1 MRGDRKVSIR
11 QRDQSDCGP
20 ACIASV
26 MSFYGLK
33 VPVARIRQKA
43 GTDRE
48 GTSMWGMIKVLEHFN
63 FESKGL
69 KGTTEHLSKLPLPFI
84 AHIRHLDG
92 LQHYVCVY
100 KVNNRGLRVMDPVDG
115 RVAYWELEEFASK
128 WSGAVIALVRGINSQ
143 EIQLDSNQRTKLLRL
158 LHPVWKPVVQAMIS
172 ALVYTIL
179 GLSTSLYI
187 GKLTDYVFITHNT
200 GLLNLMSSAMI
211 LIVLFMI
218 YLYLVKSVITLKTG
232 QVIDNQLISSYYRHI
247 FRLPQQFF
255 SSMKTGEIISRIND
269 AVKIRGFINDAV
281 IGILVNMMIVIFS
294 FSTMFILNWRLA
306 LLMMGIIPL
315 YVLLYVLYN
324 HRNKSIERKVMEQ
337 SASFESQLVETLQAS
352 EHIKQYNLKGKMQH
366 IAEEK
371 LNVLLETIYRSGLNS
386 IAVSGSTDLI
396 NRLFTIALLWIGSY
410 FVIGQS
416 ITAGK
421 LISFY
426 ALLGY
431 FTGPVASLIGA
442 NKTYQNALIAA
453 DRLFEIFQLNPETSP
468 GKPSFKPSDF
478 GDIVLRNVSFSY
490 GSRGFIFKD
499 LNMIIEAGKVCA
511 ITGTSGS
518 GKSTVA
524 SLVQHLYP
532 VSTGSI
538 TINGYESRHFS
549 LDSIRTLMGVVP
561 QQVSFL
567 SGSLMDNMA
576 PGDRNPDIKKILD
589 LLDAVG
595 LLALVE
601 SLPRGLETQLSEK
614 GANFSGGERQRLAIV
629 RALYRQPALL
639 IMDEATSSL
648 DPVSDYHV
656 NRLLLELK
664 ACSQTMLLITHKQQN
679 TALAD
684 KVLVLENGV
693 LEKKIPLDA

>member
-1 MRGDRKVSIR
+1 
-11 QRDQSDCGP
+11 
-20 ACIASV
+20 
-26 MSFYGLK
+26 MSYYGLK
-33 VPVARIRQKA
+33 VSVARIRQEA

-69 KGTTEHLSKLPLPFI
+69 KGAPEHLSKLPLPFI
-84 AHIRHLDG
+84 AHIRQADG
-92 LQHYVCVY
+92 LQHYVCIY
-100 KVNNRGLRVMDPVDG
+100 KVNSRGMRVMDPAEG
-115 RVAYWELEEFASK
+115 RICFWEQEEFNNK

-143 EIQLDSNQRTKLLRL
+143 EIETDSSQHSKLLRL
-158 LHPVWKPVVQAMIS
+158 LQPVWKPVVQAMIS

-200 GLLNLMSSAMI
+200 GLLNLMSSAMV

-218 YLYLVKSVITLKTG
+218 YLYFVKSVITLKTG

-281 IGILVNMMIVIFS
+281 IGILVNMMIVVFS

-306 LLMMGIIPL
+306 LVMIGIIPL
-315 YVLLYVLYN
+315 YVLLYLLYN
-324 HRNKSIERKVMEQ
+324 SRNKRIERKVMEQ
-337 SASFESQLVETLQAS
+337 SAAFESQLVETLQSS
-352 EHIKQYNLKGKMQH
+352 EHIKQYNLKGNMQQ
-366 IAEEK
+366 IAEQK
-371 LNVLLETIYRSGLNS
+371 LNKLLETVYRSGLNS

-410 FVIGQS
+410 FVIRQNLS
-416 ITAGK
+416 AGK

-431 FTGPVASLIGA
+431 FTGPAASLIGA
-442 NKTYQNALIAA
+442 NRTYQNALIAA
-453 DRLFEIFQLNPETSP
+453 DRLFEIFQLNPEQAP
-468 GKPSFKPSDF
+468 GKPTFTPSDF
-478 GDIVLRNVSFSY
+478 GDIRLRNVSFSY
-490 GSRGFIFKD
+490 GSRGHIIKD
-499 LNMIIEAGKVCA
+499 LNLTIEAGKVTA

-532 VSTGSI
+532 VNTGSI
-538 TINGYESRHFS
+538 SINGYESRHFS
-549 LDSIRTLMGVVP
+549 LDSIRMLMGVVP
-561 QQVSFL
+561 QQIRFL
-567 SGSLMDNMA
+567 AGSLLVNIA
-576 PGDRNPDIKKILD
+576 AGDWNPDVKRILD
-589 LLDAVG
+589 LLNAVG
-595 LLALVE
+595 LMPLIE
-601 SLPRGLETQLSEK
+601 SLPQGLDTHLSEN
-614 GANFSGGERQRLAIV
+614 GANFSGGERQRLAIA
-629 RALYRQPALL
+629 RALYRKPSLL

-648 DPVSDYHV
+648 DPVSAYHV

-664 ACSQTMLLITHKQQN
+664 ACSQTMLLITHKKQN
-679 TALAD
+679 TVLAD
-684 KVLVLENGV
+684 KILVLENGI
-693 LEKKIPLDA
+693 LK